1 MADGGHTLVI
11 EGLSDALVK
20 DLQSLADAHA
30 QPLEAEVRD
39 LLAKSVRE
47 ARGLRILRDQ
57 DWPAL
62 IANAERI
69 AAMTPRDVV
78 QTDSTLLVRE
88 DRDNDE
94 LWR

>member
-11 EGLSDALVK
+11 EGLSEALVR

-39 LLAKSVRE
+39 LLSRSVRE
-47 ARGLRILRDQ
+47 ARGWRIRKDQ

-69 AAMTPRDVV
+69 RAMTPKDVP
-78 QTDSTLLVRE
+78 QSDSTLLIRE
-88 DRDNDE
+88 DRDT
-94 LWR
+94 R